1 MNTLLKYLLLV
12 LLMIFLVGCVPP
24 DPMRAAIAQERA
36 NNAAV
41 AANNSAA
48 QIERAQ
54 QSDTDARR
62 AQENIQALQA
72 QQAIVQAQAVAAQ
85 AQSQTDIAASN
96 NLALVQIAAQVAEAS
111 GPDYTPLY
119 VLFAAMAVVVVL
131 VVVIVARMNVA
142 MAQASA
148 QPQWR
153 ALPNRSPAR
162 VLPPP
167 RVQAEAEKRGAMA
180 IWDPDGAYWT
190 LVNEETGQ
198 TWTQRKRITSN

>member
-1 MNTLLKYLLLV
+1 MRYLILIM
-12 LLMIFLVGCVPP
+12 LMVALVGCAEP

-41 AANNSAA
+41 AANSSAA
-48 QIERAQ
+48 QISQAQ
-54 QSDTDARR
+54 QSDADARR
-62 AQENIQALQA
+62 AQENLQALQA

-111 GPDYTPLY
+111 KPDYTPLY
-119 VLFAAMAVVVVL
+119 VLFAVLAVVVVI

-142 MAQASA
+142 MAQAVA
-148 QPQWR
+148 QPYWR
-153 ALPNRSPAR
+153 ALPGRSPASM
-162 VLPPP
+162 LPPP
-167 RVQAEAEKRGAMA
+167 RVVEEAEKRGAST
-180 IWDPDGAYWT
+180 IWEPNGAYWY

-198 TWTQRKRITSN
+198 TWKPRKQLSG